1 MTVYARIVQIMGLRQ
16 LYTSTVVTLAC
27 VGLILACALNAQ
39 AQFRAAPVKNVGDKI
54 TCHVGGS
61 TYTLTPNKRL
71 IYETSFAAN
80 YAEVQEIFEAVTG
93 YTQLRSNIYTI
104 PVIEDIN
111 VEICPGDVNYIA
123 YNADWLKALDR
134 DANNQW
140 AIYAIIA
147 HEIGHY
153 VLAHD
158 RTAVGSDPAI
168 ELQADEYA
176 GEVLAKMGACLSDAQ
191 AAFNSRI
198 MQRQRGDSHPPND
211 QRLAA
216 VERGWSKFG
225 KCATRPRVESGP
237 YLKMDI
243 DGRLNTIYIRAATG
257 SSAGTITSST
267 STSNANS
274 NNSGSS
280 TQSVSDTVSGD
291 TRTVVVNG
299 DHVVKTF
306 YLEFGKTAV
315 VNLWGK
321 NIKLYISSQIS
332 DRVKVN
338 DRGESNEVIIN

>member
-1 MTVYARIVQIMGLRQ
+1 MDLRKG
-16 LYTSTVVTLAC
+16 YTSTVLQLAGVAVILGC
-27 VGLILACALNAQ
+27 VLNAQ
-39 AQFRAAPVKNVGDKI
+39 AQFRAAPVRIVGDKI

-61 TYTLTPNKRL
+61 TYDLTPNKRL

-80 YAEVQEIFEAVTG
+80 YAEVQEIFESVTG
-93 YTQLRSNIYTI
+93 YTKLRSNIYTI

-134 DANNQW
+134 DANNKW

-176 GEVLAKMGACLSDAQ
+176 GEILAKMDACLSDAQ

-198 MQRQRGDSHPPND
+198 MQRQRGDSHPPIA

-225 KCATRPRVESGP
+225 KCATRASMSRHDSSQP
-237 YLKMDI
+237 YLKMDV
-243 DGRLNTIYIRAATG
+243 DGRLNTIYIRAATE
-257 SSAGTITSST
+257 SSSGTIVSST

-280 TQSVSDTVSGD
+280 TQSVSDSVSGD
-291 TRTVVVNG
+291 TRSVIVNG
-299 DHVVKTF
+299 DHVVKTL
-306 YLEFGKTAV
+306 YLELGKTAV
-315 VNLWGK
+315 VNLWGQ
-321 NIKLYISSQIS
+321 NIKLFISSQIS

-338 DRGESNEVIIN
+338 DRGVSNEVIIN

>member
-1 MTVYARIVQIMGLRQ
+1 MGVYEGSVEAMDLRDR
-16 LYTSTVVTLAC
+16 YTSTVLQLAG
-27 VGLILACALNAQ
+27 VALILGCALNAQ
-39 AQFRAAPVKNVGDKI
+39 AQFRASPVKSVGDKI

-80 YAEVQEIFEAVTG
+80 YAEIQDIFERVTG
-93 YTQLRSNIYTI
+93 YTELRSNIYTI

-134 DANNQW
+134 EANNQW

-158 RTAVGSDPAI
+158 RTAVGSDPTI

-198 MQRQRGDSHPPND
+198 MQRQRGDSHPPISE
-211 QRLAA
+211 RLAA

-225 KCATRPRVESGP
+225 KCATRGNLPR
-237 YLKMDI
+237 
-243 DGRLNTIYIRAATG
+243 
-257 SSAGTITSST
+257 
-267 STSNANS
+267 
-274 NNSGSS
+274 
-280 TQSVSDTVSGD
+280 Q
-291 TRTVVVNG
+291 
-299 DHVVKTF
+299 DH
-306 YLEFGKTAV
+306 LSH
-315 VNLWGK
+315 
-321 NIKLYISSQIS
+321 I
-332 DRVKVN
+332 
-338 DRGESNEVIIN
+338 